1 MTNRWY
7 LLPLIFAIAGTACT
21 REEFVDDDL
30 KVGETPAAVA
40 EPSHRAVVITVDDAL
55 AAQLEKADSQ
65 GASTRSEM
73 MADTFAGLGVVSYE
87 RVYPYAGQYEERT
100 RREGLHKYYI
110 VRFSDDV
117 PTTRA
122 QSVMGGVEGVTKVEI
137 PHKIKRMA
145 SIPNDPYF
153 KWQWDMYNDKSLN
166 LAVKYNESSIGLTT
180 YSNLGADINVV
191 DAWEQYT
198 TGSDRIVVAVV
209 DGGVDLTHPDLA
221 ANCIPAGENGSWD
234 FVNNKS
240 KIIVDSHGT
249 HVAGTIAAVRNNGI
263 GVAGIAG
270 GDYAA
275 GIGGVRILSCGIF
288 DDNAD
293 LSDDEWDALTFR
305 ALKAG
310 ADRGAVISQNSW
322 GHAYDCDSEGNITSK
337 GLQEA
342 KNDKITDYEKAGIDY
357 FYKYAGC
364 DNNGNQLPDSPMKGG
379 LIVFAAGNDAI
390 QYGVPADYEKVIAV
404 GAGQAGY
411 GRSWYSNYGSWVDI
425 CAPGGDNLGG
435 GYGPESDNVG
445 YSRGNIYN
453 LYATVSLPDYDYTNY
468 GYMSGTSM
476 ACPHVS
482 GAAALLLSHF
492 GGPGF
497 TNEDLRNL
505 LIEGADNS
513 HVSSTKYV
521 GPWLDVMG
529 SFNKG
534 CTSTVAPEKV
544 TDITLTVQSRAVTAE
559 FKVPADADDGQA
571 AGILCL
577 IGKDKSAV
585 EASAPKNPGTGVL
598 SYRMDAGGATA
609 GQSASGVT
617 GKLQP
622 GTTYYMVCYAFDSSM
637 NYSEPS
643 QTYTIVLPENH
654 APTIVRNP
662 GDAILFGANKSTEI
676 DLSGC
681 FDDEDKDD
689 ITLSWNVADK
699 KIISV
704 KENGSKLKIS
714 SLKSGLTSITVSAD
728 DGDKQTQA
736 VIRILVKESGADPAE
751 TYPSP
756 VTTDL
761 VIRTEGE
768 TSHYVRIVSSTGKV
782 VYEKTST
789 FSGFDPLIINMTG
802 LAPGR
807 YGVTVKYN
815 GNTYRKTIVKI

>member
-1 MTNRWY
+1 MNRNWY
-7 LLPLIFAIAGTACT
+7 VLPLLLAFAGTACT
-21 REEFVDDDL
+21 REEVFEEGL
-30 KVGETPAAVA
+30 KTEETAAAVA
-40 EPSHRAVVITVDDAL
+40 EPTHRAVVITVDDTL
-55 AAQLEKADSQ
+55 AAQLEKADAQ
-65 GASTRSEM
+65 EESTRAAMTAE
-73 MADTFAGLGVVSYE
+73 TFAGLGVVSYE
-87 RVYPYAGQYEERT
+87 RVYPDAGEYEERT
-100 RREGLHKYYI
+100 RREGLHKYYM

-117 PTTRA
+117 PATRA
-122 QSVMGGVEGVTKVEI
+122 TTGLEAVSGVTKVEI
-137 PHKIKRMA
+137 PHRIKRMA
-145 SIPNDPYF
+145 SIPNDPDF
-153 KWQWDMYNDKSLN
+153 KWQWDLYNDKSLE
-166 LAVKYNESSIGLTT
+166 LGVKYNINSIGLTK

-198 TGSDRIVVAVV
+198 TGSSRVVVAVV
-209 DGGVDLTHPDLA
+209 DGGVDLSHPDLA
-221 ANCIPAGENGSWD
+221 ANCVPAGPEGSWD
-234 FVNNKS
+234 FVNNTQ

-249 HVAGTIAAVRNNGI
+249 HVAGTIAAVRNNAL

-322 GHAYDCDSEGNITSK
+322 GHAYDCDEDGFITSK
-337 GLQEA
+337 GLKEA

-364 DNNGNQLPDSPMKGG
+364 DNDGNQLPDSPMKGG
-379 LIVFAAGNDAI
+379 LIVFAAGNDDI
-390 QYGVPADYEKVIAV
+390 QYGVPADYEKVSAV
-404 GAGQAGY
+404 GAGQAAY

-425 CAPGGDNLGG
+425 CAPGGDNLSG
-435 GYGPESDNVG
+435 GYGPEADSND

-453 LYATVSLPDYDYTNY
+453 LYATKKIEGYDYTNY

-482 GAAALLLSHF
+482 GVAALLLSHF
-492 GGPGF
+492 GRPGF
-497 TNEDLRNL
+497 TNEDLRDL
-505 LIEGADNS
+505 LLEGADDS
-513 HVSSTKYV
+513 HVNSTKYV

-529 SFNKG
+529 SFKKG
-534 CTSTVAPEKV
+534 CSSTIAPEKPAGISV
-544 TDITLTVQSRAVTAE
+544 TVGGRAITADFVVS
-559 FKVPADADDGQA
+559 ADADDGQA
-571 AGILCL
+571 IGILCL
-577 IGKDKSAV
+577 IGKDKTAV
-585 EASAPKNPGTGVL
+585 EASTPKNPGTGVL
-598 SYRMDAGGATA
+598 SYRMGSGGVAA

-622 GTTYYMVCYAFDSSM
+622 GTTYYMVCYAYDYSM

-643 QTYTIVLPENH
+643 ETYTIVIPENH
-654 APTIVRNP
+654 APAIAHEP
-662 GDAILFGANKSTEI
+662 GDVILFGTGKSAEI
-676 DLSGC
+676 DLNGC
-681 FDDEDKDD
+681 FEDEDKDEFN
-689 ITLSWNVADK
+689 LLWNVADK
-699 KIISV
+699 KIVSV
-704 KENGSKLKIS
+704 KEDGGILKLS
-714 SLKSGLTSITVSAD
+714 SLKSGLTSITVTAD
-728 DGDKQTQA
+728 DGDKQTEA
-736 VIRILVKESGADPAE
+736 LIRILVKESGADPAE
-751 TYPSP
+751 TLPSP

-761 VIRTEGE
+761 IIRTEGE

>member
-1 MTNRWY
+1 MKKIWY
-7 LLPLIFAIAGTACT
+7 VLPLILFIGGTSCT
-21 REEFVDDDL
+21 REEVIEKPL
-30 KVGETPAAVA
+30 A
-40 EPSHRAVVITVDDAL
+40 EAGTQTAEEPTHRAVVITVDDAL
-55 AAQLEKADSQ
+55 AARLEKADAQ
-65 GASTRSEM
+65 GTATRSEM
-73 MADTFAGLGVVSYE
+73 MADTFAGLGVESYE
-87 RVYPYAGQYEERT
+87 RVYPHAGQYEERT

-110 VRFSDDV
+110 VRFSGEVTD
-117 PTTRA
+117 TRA
-122 QSVMGGVEGVTKVEI
+122 QSGLENVQGVTKVEM
-137 PHKIKRMA
+137 PRKIKRMGG
-145 SIPNDPYF
+145 IPDDPYF
-153 KWQWDMYNDKSLN
+153 KWQWDLYNDKSLD
-166 LAVKYNESSIGLTT
+166 LAVTHKNSSIGLTT

-191 DAWEQYT
+191 DAWNQYT
-198 TGSDRIVVAVV
+198 TGSDRVIVAVV

-221 ANCIPAGENGSWD
+221 ANCIPAGGNGSWD
-234 FVNNKS
+234 FVSNS
-240 KIIVDSHGT
+240 KNIVVDSHGT
-249 HVAGTIAAVRNNGI
+249 HVAGTIAAVRNNGV

-288 DDNAD
+288 DDDAN
-293 LSDDEWDALTFR
+293 LTDDEWDAVSFR
-305 ALKAG
+305 ALKGG

-322 GHAYDCDSEGNITSK
+322 GHAYDCDDEGFITNK
-337 GLQEA
+337 GLQQA

-379 LIVFAAGNDAI
+379 LIVFAAGNDDI
-390 QYGVPADYEKVIAV
+390 QYGTPADYDKVIAV

-425 CAPGGDNLGG
+425 CAPGGDNLPY

-453 LYATVSLPDYDYTNY
+453 LYATKKITDYDYTNY
-468 GYMSGTSM
+468 GYMAGTSM

-513 HVSSTKYV
+513 HVSSSKYV
-521 GPWLDVMG
+521 GPWLDIMG
-529 SFNKG
+529 SFSKG
-534 CTSTVAPEKV
+534 ATSSIAPEKPAG
-544 TDITLTVQSRAVTAE
+544 ISFSIKNHSIEASFE
-559 FKVPADADDGQA
+559 VPSDSDDGQA
-571 AGILCL
+571 VGILCL
-577 IGKDKSAV
+577 LSENRAAV
-585 EASAPKNPGTGVL
+585 EASTPKNPGTGVQ
-598 SYRMDAGGATA
+598 SFRMDAGGAGA
-609 GQSASGVT
+609 GQNATGLT
-617 GKLQP
+617 GKLKP
-622 GTTYYMVCYAFDSSM
+622 GTTYYLVFYAFDSSM
-637 NYSEPS
+637 NYSEAS
-643 QTYTIVLPENH
+643 QTYIISIPENH
-654 APTIVRNP
+654 APEIVRNP
-662 GDAILFGANKSTEI
+662 GDAILYGAGSSIEI
-676 DLSGC
+676 NLNGC
-681 FDDEDKDD
+681 FADEDEDD
-689 ITLSWNVADK
+689 ITLQWTISDSKV
-699 KIISV
+699 ISV
-704 KENGSKLKIS
+704 KETDGKLKIS
-714 SLKSGLTSITVSAD
+714 SLKTGASNITVTAD
-728 DGDKQTQA
+728 DGDKQITA
-736 VIRILVKESGADPAE
+736 LVRVLVKESGAEPTE

-761 VIRTEGE
+761 IIRTEGE

-815 GNTYRKTIVKI
+815 GKTYRKTIVKI